1 MILLYKNIVET
12 DSVISGMTVKNPQ
25 LPEEG
30 NMALHVCHDP
40 NNIIAN
46 RQQLSTELGVTLD
59 QFVCANQ
66 THSSTF
72 YKAEKADAG
81 KGAYDVA
88 DAIADVDALYTFE
101 RGLVLTAFS
110 ADCVPIIFYN
120 DDLVG
125 AIHSGWKGTV
135 QSITEKVFTHLRDV
149 EAVDLSSV
157 HVHIGSCLSQ
167 ANFEVDADVATQ
179 FQALGY
185 ADAFIEYDA
194 ARRKY
199 LINNQAVV
207 RAQCMRAGIVLEKV
221 TTDLTCT
228 MDATEG
234 FSYREERTTGRHM
247 TFIMR
252 K

>member
-1 MILLYKNIVET
+1 
-12 DSVISGMTVKNPQ
+12 
-25 LPEEG
+25 
-30 NMALHVCHDP
+30 MALHVCQDP

-46 RQQLSTELGVTLD
+46 RQRLSTELGVTLD

-66 THSSTF
+66 THSSNF
-72 YKAEKADAG
+72 YKAEKVDAG
-81 KGAYDVA
+81 KGTYDVA

-101 RGLVLTAFS
+101 RELVLTAFS

-135 QSITEKVFTHLRDV
+135 QSITEKVFVHLRDV
-149 EAVDLSSV
+149 EAVDLSTV
-157 HVHIGSCLSQ
+157 QVHIGTCLSQ
-167 ANFEVDADVATQ
+167 TNFEVDADVADL
-179 FQALGY
+179 FQAFGY
-185 ADAFIEYDA
+185 ADTFIEYDA
-194 ARRKY
+194 VRHKY
-199 LINNQAVV
+199 LIDNQAVV
-207 RAQCMRAGIVLEKV
+207 RAQCMRAGIALEKV

-228 MDATEG
+228 MDAADG
-234 FSYREERTTGRHM
+234 FSYRQERTAGRHM